1 VAVAALMLVERCA
14 IRLDEPV
21 DRVLP
26 ELADRQVMRDP
37 AGSIDDAVPADRPIT
52 VRDLLTFR
60 MGLGMDF
67 AAPWPQPPL
76 EAMAA
81 LDLGA
86 GPPAPARARAPDE
99 WMRRLGTL
107 PLAHHPGTRWMYHTS
122 ADVLGVLVARAAGQP
137 LDVFL
142 REQIFDPLGMRDT
155 GFSVPADAL
164 HRFGPCHVTDPETGA
179 RQVYDAVD
187 GQWSRPPAFPA
198 GGDGLVSTV
207 DDFAAFASMLRAGGV
222 HGGHRLLARPTIEAM
237 TTNQLPVE
245 SLAVAGPSADG
256 SQGWGFG
263 VGVHL
268 RRTGTDRGAGAYGW
282 DGGLG
287 SSWANDPAEDLTGVL
302 LTDQMWNS
310 PTPPAVCN
318 DFWTCAYAAI
328 DG

>member
-1 VAVAALMLVERCA
+1 MRLAQMDAVLAGHVARGDVLGLTWLVARGSDAHVGYAGTAAPDTIFRISSMTKPVVAVAALMLVERCA

-21 DRVLP
+21 DRLLP

-37 AGSIDDAVPADRPIT
+37 AGSIDDTVPADRPIT

-81 LDLGA
+81 LDRGA
-86 GPPAPARARAPDE
+86 GPPAPARAPAPDE
-99 WMRRLGTL
+99 WMRRLRTL
-107 PLAHHPGTRWMYHTS
+107 PLAHHPGTRWMYDTS

-137 LDVFL
+137 LDAFL

-164 HRFGPCHVTDPETGA
+164 HRFGPRHVTDPETGA

-245 SLAVAGPSADG
+245 SLAVAGPSPQRI
-256 SQGWGFG
+256 S
-263 VGVHL
+263 
-268 RRTGTDRGAGAYGW
+268 
-282 DGGLG
+282 
-287 SSWANDPAEDLTGVL
+287 PAC
-302 LTDQMWNS
+302 S
-310 PTPPAVCN
+310 
-318 DFWTCAYAAI
+318 
-328 DG
+328 